1 MFSKDNR
8 IDWLKTN
15 CSIFRFRLSI
25 SIKEGHQKHK
35 RQMKTVQQED
45 LFLSN
50 IYSYDGLS
58 KIKNLTLIC
67 LRGVCVYVC
76 VCVCVCGG
84 GGGGGVKLTLFPCVF
99 SKTASSKKR
108 GKPWLFVTFNIISK
122 HIFSENF
129 IEFPEV
135 VQKIR
140 GNSLPIFAI
149 FINCPQFSG
158 VFNINLLQRN

>member
-35 RQMKTVQQED
+35 RKMKTVQQED

-67 LRGVCVYVC
+67 LRGVCVGVR
-76 VCVCVCGG
+76 GG
-84 GGGGGVKLTLFPCVF
+84 GGGQIDPLPLRFFKNC
-99 SKTASSKKR
+99 
-108 GKPWLFVTFNIISK
+108 
-122 HIFSENF
+122 IF
-129 IEFPEV
+129 
-135 VQKIR
+135 
-140 GNSLPIFAI
+140 
-149 FINCPQFSG
+149 
-158 VFNINLLQRN
+158 